1 MPGRI
6 TQNMMNT
13 QLLTNL
19 NGNLN
24 RMTGLQ
30 NQLSTSR
37 KINKPSDD
45 PVGLSY
51 SMRYRS
57 ELAGYDQF
65 EKNVDGAVSWLDYT
79 DTMLGQAD
87 SVLQR
92 IRELTVNAANG
103 TNPEDALKAVQQE
116 VDELSGQLVDIAN
129 SQFNGKYVFNGEL
142 TDRLPYSKTNPEDSV
157 TDSGEIHFQ
166 VGVGTQIPINVTGN
180 TVFGNANPE
189 ENLFGVLKELS
200 GSLQAG
206 DQTNVSALLGK
217 LDSRLQQMLNV
228 RSELG
233 ARTNRVELAQDRLK
247 DISINLQNLQSKTED
262 ADMAEV
268 ITNLKTQENVY
279 ESSLSAGSKL
289 IQRSLL
295 DFLR

>member
-19 NGNLN
+19 GSNLN
-24 RMTGLQ
+24 RMNNLQ
-30 NQLSTSR
+30 NQMSTSR

-57 ELAGYDQF
+57 ELSNYDQYA
-65 EKNVDGAVSWLDYT
+65 KNADNAVSWLDYT
-79 DTMLGQAD
+79 DTMLGQAG

-103 TNPEDALKAVQQE
+103 TNPEDALKAVQSE
-116 VDELSGQLVDIAN
+116 VDQLSSQLVDIGN

-142 TDRLPYSKTNPEDSV
+142 TDKIPYSTTNPEDSV
-157 TDSGEIHFQ
+157 TDSGEIKFQ
-166 VGVGTQIPINVTGN
+166 VGAGSQIPININGN
-180 TVFGNANPE
+180 AVFGSPNPG
-189 ENLFGVLKELS
+189 ENLFGVLKDLS
-200 GSLQAG
+200 TALSTG
-206 DQTNVSALLGK
+206 DQTSVSSLLGK
-217 LDSRLQQMLNV
+217 LDSRLEQMLNV
-228 RSELG
+228 RSDLG
-233 ARTNRVELAQDRLK
+233 AKTNRVELAQDRLN
-247 DISINLQNLQSKTED
+247 DISINLQSLQSKTED

-279 ESSLSAGSKL
+279 ESSLSVGSKL
-289 IQRSLL
+289 IQHSLI

>member
-1 MPGRI
+1 MSGRI
-6 TQNMMNT
+6 TQNMMNS

-19 NGNLN
+19 NSNMN
-24 RMTGLQ
+24 RMNNLQ
-30 NQLSTSR
+30 NQMSTSR

-57 ELAGYDQF
+57 ELSSNDQYA
-65 EKNVDGAVSWLDYT
+65 KNVDGAISWLDYS
-79 DTMLGQAD
+79 DTMLGQAG

-103 TNPEDALKAVQQE
+103 TNPQDALKAVQSE
-116 VDELSGQLVDIAN
+116 VDQLSGQLVDIGN

-142 TDRLPYSKTNPEDSV
+142 TDKVPYSKTTPEASV
-157 TDSGEIHFQ
+157 TDSGQINFQ

-180 TVFGNANPE
+180 QVFGDPSDNV
-189 ENLFGVLKELS
+189 FGVLKNLS
-200 GSLQAG
+200 TALSTG
-206 DQTNVSALLGK
+206 DQTTVSSLLGK
-217 LDSRLQQMLNV
+217 LDERMEQVNNV
-228 RSELG
+228 RSDVG
-233 ARTNRVELAQDRLK
+233 AKTNRVELVQNRLS
-247 DISINLQNLQSKTED
+247 DISINLQSLQSKTED

-268 ITNLKTQENVY
+268 ITNIKTQENVY
-279 ESSLSAGSKL
+279 EASLSAGSKL
-289 IQRSLL
+289 IQPSLI